1 MIVKVFE
8 SNSNGKIEFTRCE
21 LEKLLNEV
29 YTKGYNV
36 GYSEG
41 SHKSWTWT
49 SPSLNYR
56 DINTISTSDH
66 TTPISN
72 LTCSSADGA
81 IASTTT
87 VSNGAPK
94 ITYGG
99 GSDVANAA
107 NASNASDAAY
117 TIEAKSVA
125 PSSITLQIKDFGDVP
140 TNINFAKS
148 LDEIVNTIF
157 NNSSKNEVETPHSRL
172 AKELRSL

>member
-8 SNSNGKIEFTRCE
+8 SNNNGKIEFTRCE

-72 LTCSSADGA
+72 LTCSSTDGA
-81 IASTTT
+81 ITSTTAD
-87 VSNGAPK
+87 SNSAPK

-99 GSDVANAA
+99 GNDVADA
-107 NASNASDAAY
+107 AAY

-125 PSSITLQIKDFGDVP
+125 PSSITLQIKDLGDVP

-157 NNSSKNEVETPHSRL
+157 NNASKSEVETPHSRL

>member
-8 SNSNGKIEFTRCE
+8 SNNNGKIEFTRCE

-72 LTCSSADGA
+72 LTCNSTDSA

-87 VSNGAPK
+87 TTVSNTLNAPK

-99 GSDVANAA
+99 GSDVADA
-107 NASNASDAAY
+107 AAY

-125 PSSITLQIKDFGDVP
+125 PSSITLQIKDLGDVP

-157 NNSSKNEVETPHSRL
+157 NNASKSEVETPHSRL
-172 AKELRSL
+172 AKELRNL

>member
-72 LTCSSADGA
+72 LTCNSTDGA
-81 IASTTT
+81 IASTTS
-87 VSNGAPK
+87 VSNSAPK
-94 ITYGG
+94 ITYCGG
-99 GSDVANAA
+99 NDVA
-107 NASNASDAAY
+107 DA
-117 TIEAKSVA
+117 IEAKSVA
-125 PSSITLQIKDFGDVP
+125 PSSITLQIKDLSDAP
-140 TNINFAKS
+140 ANINFAKS

-157 NNSSKNEVETPHSRL
+157 NNASKNEVETPHSRL
-172 AKELRSL
+172 AKELRGL

>member
-29 YTKGYNV
+29 YTKGYNA

-56 DINTISTSDH
+56 DVNTISTSDH

-72 LTCSSADGA
+72 LVCGSTDGA
-81 IASTTT
+81 IASTTS
-87 VSNGAPK
+87 VSNNTPK

-99 GSDVANAA
+99 GNDVA
-107 NASNASDAAY
+107 DTAY

-125 PSSITLQIKDFGDVP
+125 PSSITLQIKDLGDAP
-140 TNINFAKS
+140 ANINFAKS

-157 NNSSKNEVETPHSRL
+157 NNASKNEVETPHSRL
-172 AKELRSL
+172 AKELRGL